1 MKTRQLRKN
10 RKKIKTII
18 ATRFLKNSCCWRL
31 LSGLGN
37 TFFVCLFFVERRKE
51 EDYDEEV
58 EEDLQDEVQYFVL
71 HC

>member
-37 TFFVCLFFVERRKE
+37 TFFVFFFFCREKKGRG
-51 EDYDEEV
+51 
-58 EEDLQDEVQYFVL
+58 L
-71 HC
+71 